1 MKKLSQFEFRRV
13 HVALLLAWVLIPSHA
28 VAQES
33 TGNPEKSGNPE
44 KTEKKAELPE
54 IKITTGRVRPG
65 TIEDVATTGSKTDT
79 PSRDIPASIAV
90 VPAALLREQGVID
103 MNDAMRNVS
112 SVQPLMGGG
121 YGFANNYTSRGLA
134 LSFFRDNMPDG
145 TAPQNGYYR
154 TMYDVERIEVLK
166 GPGSALFGV
175 AGPGGSINMIT
186 KQPQRTPSMTA
197 GTMIGSFGTYNGF
210 VDLTG
215 PVGDRVAGRIISD
228 IEHADGFRGLERNI
242 YEVSPSFIWR
252 LADDKTLLI
261 DYDHRDINIK
271 PDNYGTVFDGNSQ
284 LSVSRN
290 NRYYSPFN
298 RTSNIINRISAVHNW
313 TISDALTMRT
323 AFSYDARTLDMIRN
337 GGGNQACGSV
347 VNATCVAGSFGQIT
361 KRDARHQLDNSA
373 FATFQNEFIWKT
385 TTGPVKHTFL
395 GGFEYKNTDIATV
408 RGDFTLP
415 NINLYSLANQETSL
429 NGIERRPMFDRRIS
443 SDQTSFYAQDQ
454 IDLSEQFKLRLGIR
468 NDLVQWSDKGFQT
481 ITVAGVA
488 NPNNYREIVQT
499 KSITTY
505 STGGVYQPTKNLA
518 FYAGY
523 STGAFV
529 NLTTEA
535 QAVSNAPETSNQIEV
550 GAKMTLLDGRADVN
564 VALFQSN
571 RNNYFI
577 LLPGS
582 GANATPDGK
591 DRSRG
596 VEVTASFRPIDGLS
610 IIGNGVWMD
619 PETLARSQA
628 KNDVLGVPLT
638 SIFGTRPVGVAT
650 NMASLWNSYQIQ
662 SGIARGVT
670 LGFGVT
676 YKGNSYADSLNLL
689 KVPSY
694 VVYDAAISYRIK
706 KVDLAVN
713 VKNLTNKTYYT
724 NPTFAGALPGNPL
737 SAFGSIRFNFN

>member
-1 MKKLSQFEFRRV
+1 MKNLSQFEFRRV
-13 HVALLLAWVLIPSHA
+13 HVALLLAWVLIPTHA
-28 VAQES
+28 IAQES
-33 TGNPEKSGNPE
+33 AGNPERNVNPE
-44 KTEKKAELPE
+44 KAEKKAELPE

-121 YGFANNYTSRGLA
+121 YGFANNYTSRGLP
-134 LSFFRDNMPDG
+134 LSFLRDNMPDG

-186 KQPQRTPSMTA
+186 RQPQRTPGMTA

-215 PVGDRVAGRIISD
+215 PVGDRFAGRVISD
-228 IEHADGFRGLERNI
+228 VEHADGFRGLERNI

-261 DYDHRDINIK
+261 DYDHRDIHIK
-271 PDNYGTVFDGNSQ
+271 PDNYGTLFDFNSK
-284 LSVSRN
+284 LSVPRN

-313 TISDALTMRT
+313 TISDNLTMRT
-323 AFSYDARTLDMIRN
+323 AFTYDTRTLDMIRN
-337 GGGNQACGSV
+337 GGGNQA
-347 VNATCVAGSFGQIT
+347 NAAGNLTG
-361 KRDARHQLDNSA
+361 RDARHQIDNTA

-385 TTGPVKHTFL
+385 NTGPVKHTFL
-395 GGFEYKNTDIATV
+395 GGFEYKNTDIMTA
-408 RGDFTLP
+408 RGDFTLSNVVTLNNP
-415 NINLYSLANQETSL
+415 FNLETSL
-429 NGIERRPMFDRRIS
+429 DGITRRTIFDRRIN

-468 NDLVQWSDKGFQT
+468 NDLVQWSDKGLQSTT
-481 ITVAGVA
+481 IAGVTA
-488 NPNNYREIVQT
+488 PRYREIVQT

-535 QAVSNAPETSNQIEV
+535 QAVSNAPETSDQIEV
-550 GAKMTLLDGRADVN
+550 GAKTTLLDGRADVN
-564 VALFQSN
+564 VALFQTN

-577 LLPGS
+577 TLPGS
-582 GANATPDGK
+582 NNNPTPDGK

-596 VEVTASFRPIDGLS
+596 VEVTMALRPIDGLS

-619 PETLARSQA
+619 PETLSRNVARNA
-628 KNDVLGVPLT
+628 VLDIERSV
-638 SIFGTRPVGVAT
+638 FGGRPVGVAT

-676 YKGNSYADSLNLL
+676 YKGDSYADTLNLL